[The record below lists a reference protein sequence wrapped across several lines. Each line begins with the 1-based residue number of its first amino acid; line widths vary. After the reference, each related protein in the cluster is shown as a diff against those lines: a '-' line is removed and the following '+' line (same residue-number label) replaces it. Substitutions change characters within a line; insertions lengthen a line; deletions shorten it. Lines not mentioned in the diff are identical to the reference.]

1 MNMGVGAGVTNL
13 GRVSIGCGRGGD
25 AGGSEGTGRGGGGGS
40 SRDGVQR
47 VGN

>member
-13 GRVSIGCGRGGD
+13 GRVSIGCGRRGD
-25 AGGSEGTGRGGGGGS
+25 GGGSESTGPGGGDG